1 PGDMEMMP
9 LLPPRGEGYQRS
21 DVVTGNDGDNQLPED
36 PQTFT
41 WKVVNFS
48 RLNVKK
54 LYSDDFIA
62 GGYKW
67 RILMFPKGKNAEYLS
82 MYLAAADSATLPSG
96 WIIYANFSLS
106 VVNQTQN
113 DYSIRKETQHRF
125 CSTAS
130 EWGFKL
136 FMSLA
141 ELYDR
146 DKGYLVGDVCTIE
159 AEVAVLLDSEY
170 MSYDSI
176 NSKKVTNFVGL
187 KNQGATCYLN
197 SLLQTFYHI
206 PYFRKAVY
214 HMPTTENDMPL
225 ALQNLFYKL
234 QFSDDSVATRELTK
248 SFGWDSSDVFKQH
261 DVEELNRL
269 LCEKLEGKMKG
280 TIVEGTIQQLFEGHN
295 MSYIE
300 CISVDYKSTHKETFN
315 DIQLLVK
322 GCSDVYASFDKYV
335 EVDYLDGDNKYKSEV
350 YGLQDAK
357 KGALFIDFPPV
368 LQLHLKRFEYDN
380 MRGNDSKIN
389 DRYEFPLQLDLD
401 RENGK
406 YLSSE
411 ADRTVRNLYTLHS
424 VLVHGGSVTGGHYY
438 AFIRPTLSNQW
449 YKFDDERVTKV
460 DAKRALEEQYG
471 GQGKLPQTNPEYGF
485 QTSQNSNAYLLV
497 YIRESDK
504 EKIMCT
510 VDQKD
515 IGEHLR
521 VRYSTSSMSCLFI
534 IAPVSHV
541 DLTILMDIFKARFK
555 RDQEDEEQKKKEE
568 SEANLY
574 TIIKVARDED
584 MQRQIGKDIYF
595 DLVDH
600 EKVKSFRIQRE
611 KLFSAFKEDI
621 KKEFRVP
628 VQFQRYWLWA
638 KRQNHTYR
646 PDRPL
651 TRLEEAQTVGQLR
664 KVSNKFHNAELK
676 LFLEVELGPELM
688 LLSPPEKAKDDILLF
703 FKLYDPEKEDMRYVG
718 RLFAKGISNPMEIL
732 SKLNAM
738 AGYAPDQEI
747 ELYEEIKFEPSVMCE
762 NIDKNSTFR
771 SNELEDGD
779 IVCFQK
785 SLTAESR
792 QQFRYPDVPSFL
804 EYVHN
809 RQVVHFRSLDKPKE
823 QGFCLELSRINTY
836 DEVVGRIAQQLEL
849 DDPSKI
855 RLTSHDCLSQQ
866 PKPQPIIYRG
876 LDYLVN
882 MLVHYNKIS
891 DILYYEVLDIP
902 LPEFQGLKPFKV
914 AFHHATK
921 DEVVIHMIS
930 LPKQSIVDDVMR
942 NLKTKVELSHPDAE
956 LRLLEVFC
964 HKIYKILSTTEKIE
978 NINDRYWTLRAE
990 EIPEEEKNIGP
1001 HDRLVHVYHF
1011 NKEAAQNQ
1019 MKIKNFGE
1027 PFLLIIR
1034 EKETLAELKPRI
1046 QKKLQVPDED
1056 FAKWKFAIVTF
1067 DWPEYLED
1075 LDILLSR
1082 FQQRGNVS
1090 RAREQYLGLEHSDGA
1105 FKRTHATHQN
1115 RHWHEKPLRICD

>member
-1 PGDMEMMP
+1 MASTSKNPGDTEMTP
-9 LLPPRGEGYQRS
+9 LLPPRGKGYQGS
-21 DVVTGNDGDNQLPED
+21 DAPVVTGNDGDNQLSED
-36 PQTFT
+36 PQTFY

-48 RLNVKK
+48 RLNVRK

-67 RILMFPKGKNAEYLS
+67 RILLFPKGKNSEYLS
-82 MYLAAADSATLPSG
+82 MYLGAADSTALPSG
-96 WIIYANFSLS
+96 WVIHAHFSLS

-130 EWGFKL
+130 EWGFKP
-136 FMSLA
+136 FMSLV
-141 ELYDR
+141 ELYDP
-146 DKGYLVGDVCTIE
+146 DKGYLVGDMCTIE
-159 AEVAVLLDSEY
+159 AEVAVLSDSEF
-170 MSYDSI
+170 MLYDSI
-176 NSKKVTNFVGL
+176 HSKKATNFVGL

-214 HMPTTENDMPL
+214 NMPTTENDMPL

-234 QFSDDSVATRELTK
+234 QFSGKSVATRELTK
-248 SFGWDSSDVFKQH
+248 SFGWDSSDVFMQH
-261 DVEELNRL
+261 DVHELNTV

-300 CISVDYKSTHKETFN
+300 CINVDYKSTCTDTFN

-335 EVDYLDGDNKYKSEV
+335 EVDYLDGDNKYSSEL

-357 KGALFIDFPPV
+357 KGVLFIDFPPV
-368 LQLHLKRFEYDN
+368 LQLHLKRFEYDS

-389 DRYEFPLQLDLD
+389 DPYEFPLQLDLD

-406 YLSSE
+406 YLSPE

-424 VLVHGGSVTGGHYY
+424 VLAHGGSVTGGHYY

-449 YKFDDERVTKV
+449 YKFNDERVTKV
-460 DAKRALEEQYG
+460 DAKRALEDQYG
-471 GQGKLPQTNPEYGF
+471 GQGKQLPQTNPGYEF
-485 QTSQNSNAYLLV
+485 QISENSNAYLLV

-510 VDQKD
+510 VEQKD

-521 VRYSTSSMSCLFI
+521 
-534 IAPVSHV
+534 
-541 DLTILMDIFKARFK
+541 ARFEI
-555 RDQEDEEQKKKEE
+555 DQEDEEQKKKDE

-574 TIIKVARDED
+574 TVIKVARDED
-584 MQRQIGKDIYF
+584 IRQQIGKDIYF

-600 EKVKSFRIQRE
+600 EKVKCFRIQRE
-611 KLFSAFKEDI
+611 TLFSAFKEDI
-621 KKEFRVP
+621 KKEFCVP

-651 TRLEEAQTVGQLR
+651 TRLEESQTVGQLR
-664 KVSNKFHNAELK
+664 KVSSKFHNAELK

-688 LLSPPEKAKDDILLF
+688 LLSPPEKANDDILLF
-703 FKLYDPEKEDMRYVG
+703 FKGYDPEKEDMRYVG
-718 RLFAKGISNPMEIL
+718 RLFVKGISNPMQIL

-762 NIDKNSTFR
+762 IIDKNSTFR
-771 SNELEDGD
+771 SNELVDGD

-804 EYVHN
+804 EYIHS

-836 DEVVGRIAQQLEL
+836 DEVVGRIARQLKL
-849 DDPSKI
+849 NDPSKI
-855 RLTSHDCLSQQ
+855 RLTSHNCLSQQ
-866 PKPQPIIYRG
+866 PKPQPIKYRG
-876 LDYLVN
+876 LDFLVN
-882 MLVHYNKIS
+882 MLFHNNKIS

-902 LPEFQGLKPFKV
+902 LPEIQGLKPFKV

-930 LPKQSIVDDVMR
+930 LPKQSNVDDVMK
-942 NLKTKVELSHPDAE
+942 NLKTKVELSHPHAE
-956 LRLLEVFC
+956 LRLLKVFR
-964 HKIYKILSTTEKIE
+964 HKIYKILPTTEKIE

-1019 MKIKNFGE
+1019 MKIQNFGE

-1056 FAKWKFAIVTF
+1056 FAKWKFAFVTS
-1067 DWPEYLED
+1067 DCPEYLED

-1082 FQQRGNVS
+1082 FQQRENVLH
-1090 RAREQYLGLEHSDGA
+1090 AWEQYLGLEHSDCA
-1105 FKRTHATHQN
+1105 SKRTHAAHQSLH
-1115 RHWHEKPLRICD
+1115 RREKPLRICD